1 MMAPKRSYAED
12 QLLVMEAQ
20 DGDVRA
26 METLVRRWQKRLWKH
41 ALRLTGDPDAAWDVT
56 QQTWLGII
64 KGLRRLNDPARFR
77 AWAYRITTNQ
87 AMDWLR
93 KNRYSIRSVANHPEP
108 TSPEKADLGLTE
120 LLPKLDL
127 KKRLVL
133 SLFYLERLTISEI
146 SAALGVPA
154 GTVKSRLHRAKQEL
168 KELWQH
174 DLEGDIP

>member
-1 MMAPKRSYAED
+1 MMEPQRSHAED

-26 METLVRRWQKRLWKH
+26 MEALVRRWQKRLWKH
-41 ALRLTGDPDAAWDVT
+41 ALRLTNDTHAAWDVT

-87 AMDWLR
+87 AMDWLK
-93 KNRYSIRSVANHPEP
+93 KNRCSAKSIADHPEP
-108 TSPEKADLGLTE
+108 KSPEKADLGLTE

-133 SLFYLERLTISEI
+133 SLFYLEKLTLSEI
-146 SAALGVPA
+146 SAALGIPI
-154 GTVKSRLHRAKQEL
+154 GTVKSRLHNARQEL

-174 DLEGDIP
+174 DIEGDIP

>member
-1 MMAPKRSYAED
+1 MDPQQSYAED
-12 QLLVMEAQ
+12 QLLVLEAQ

-26 METLVRRWQKRLWKH
+26 LEALVRRWQKRLWRH
-41 ALRLTGDPDAAWDVT
+41 ALRLTDDPDAAWDVT

-87 AMDWLR
+87 AMDWLK
-93 KNRYSIRSVANHPEP
+93 KNRRSIRSIADYPEP
-108 TSPEKADLGLTE
+108 AARKTADLGLTE

-127 KKRLVL
+127 RKRLVL
-133 SLFYLERLTISEI
+133 SLFYLEKLTISEI
-146 SAALGVPA
+146 SAALGIPI
-154 GTVKSRLHRAKQEL
+154 GTVKSRLHKARQEL

-174 DLEGDIP
+174 DIEGDIS

>member
-1 MMAPKRSYAED
+1 MESPRSNIED

-26 METLVRRWQKRLWKH
+26 METLVRRWQKRLWQH
-41 ALRLTGDPDAAWDVT
+41 ALRLTDDPEAAWDVT
-56 QQTWLGII
+56 QQTWLGIV

-87 AMDWLR
+87 AMDWLK
-93 KNRYSIRSVANHPEP
+93 KNRCSTRSITDHPEP
-108 TSPEKADLGLTE
+108 TCPETTDLGLIE

-133 SLFYLERLTISEI
+133 SLFYLEQLTIPEI
-146 SAALGVPA
+146 SAALGIPS
-154 GTVKSRLHRAKQEL
+154 GTVKSRLHKARREL
-168 KELWQH
+168 KQLWQH
-174 DLEGDIP
+174 DIEGDSP

>member
-1 MMAPKRSYAED
+1 MEPQPPYAED

-26 METLVRRWQKRLWKH
+26 MEALVRRWQKRLWQH
-41 ALRLTGDPDAAWDVT
+41 ALRLTDDPEAAWDVT
-56 QQTWLGII
+56 QETWLGIV

-87 AMDWLR
+87 AMNWLK
-93 KNRYSIRSVANHPEP
+93 KNQSSTRSIAGHPEP
-108 TSPEKADLGLTE
+108 MSPEPAELGLME

-133 SLFYLERLTISEI
+133 SLFYLEQFTISEI
-146 SAALGVPA
+146 SAILGIPS
-154 GTVKSRLHRAKQEL
+154 GTVKSRLHKARHEL
-168 KELWQH
+168 KDLWQH
-174 DLEGDIP
+174 DNEGDIP

>member
-1 MMAPKRSYAED
+1 MEPQRSYAED

-26 METLVRRWQKRLWKH
+26 METLVRRWQKRLWQH
-41 ALRLTGDPDAAWDVT
+41 ALRLTDDREAAWDVT

-93 KNRYSIRSVANHPEP
+93 KNRYATRSIADHPEP
-108 TSPEKADLGLTE
+108 TAPETSDLGLLE
-120 LLPKLDL
+120 LLPRLDL

-133 SLFYLERLTISEI
+133 SLFYLEQLTIPEI
-146 SAALGVPA
+146 SAVLGIPY
-154 GTVKSRLHRAKQEL
+154 GTVKSRLHKARQEL

-174 DLEGDIP
+174 DIEGGIP

>member
-1 MMAPKRSYAED
+1 MEPQPPYAED

-26 METLVRRWQKRLWKH
+26 MEALVRRWQKRLWQH
-41 ALRLTGDPDAAWDVT
+41 ALRLTDDREAAWDVT

-87 AMDWLR
+87 AMDWLK
-93 KNRYSIRSVANHPEP
+93 KNRGSTRSIADHPEP
-108 TSPEKADLGLTE
+108 TSPETADLGLME

-133 SLFYLERLTISEI
+133 SLFYLEQLTIPEI
-146 SAALGVPA
+146 SAALGIPS
-154 GTVKSRLHRAKQEL
+154 GTVKSRLHKARQEL

-174 DLEGDIP
+174 DIEGDTA

>member
-1 MMAPKRSYAED
+1 MMEPQRPYAED
-12 QLLVMEAQ
+12 QLLVLEAQ

-26 METLVRRWQKRLWKH
+26 MESLVRRWQKRLWQH
-41 ALRLTGDPDAAWDVT
+41 ALRLTDDPEAAWDVT

-87 AMDWLR
+87 AMDWLK
-93 KNRYSIRSVANHPEP
+93 KNRSSTKSMADHPEP
-108 TSPEKADLGLTE
+108 VSPETADLGLLE

-133 SLFYLERLTISEI
+133 SLFYLEQLTIPEI
-146 SAALGVPA
+146 SAALGIPT
-154 GTVKSRLHRAKQEL
+154 GTVKSRLHKARQEL

-174 DLEGDIP
+174 DMDGDIP